1 MSRRK
6 QPVPRH
12 IETEDELATIL
23 QNGENSQSP
32 TSSPRED
39 AHVCGKCREEFPD
52 LATFLAH
59 KKACSHKR
67 VVVFF
72 DANDSDNSESDNQL
86 ERSSKIPRMSKMS
99 DVTARDGSDGETHMD
114 QSEEEEEEQTEAF
127 ADDMDEED
135 GIMEDSYLNGVVSE
149 DDDLDDIDEIN
160 DKENDYGK
168 ISSESKGDLSLQ
180 LPQFMLPF
188 SSFLPT
194 NNNVTLEPITAT
206 KAAVAQFAE
215 NNLPPSD
222 LAMLHTTLYSLQ
234 QQQLVQLQLIQQL
247 QQQLLMGM
255 SSTSPLPNGQLPLLT
270 PPVSSATYPL
280 KELTSCIQSAG
291 LPEITSAEH
300 ASTSKPSSSDST
312 SLVSSS
318 STTTP
323 SLSSKPIP
331 SSQPLPSNDAV
342 SKATVVPETSD
353 FARLSMLVER
363 SQFVSDDPFFRHKC
377 RLCHKVF
384 GSDSALQIH
393 IRSHTGERPFK
404 CNICGNRFST
414 RGNLKVH
421 FERHKAKYPHVKMN
435 PNPVPEHLDKTPPI
449 PLLGSP
455 FHNITTPPPL
465 SLSSGM
471 ITSSHVPLPPPI
483 TSVAPAP
490 LPPTAHSRPRSESK
504 SSEDRKSLPSPK
516 QSPSSASSTTPSS
529 VVSDHS
535 SGKKTPDEESSKP
548 ASSASMSALLPPSL
562 PISSSD
568 SGNNDHKP
576 VSSPF
581 MLAPPTSQMPP
592 IMSHPLLSPLSSMHH
607 SLPPPPPPPPLM
619 SAVPFGQPSGRD
631 SILPAKMIDHDESL
645 EQYMEINRS
654 ETSKLQQLVDNLE
667 NKVSDPNQC
676 VICHRV
682 LSCKSALQ
690 MHYRIH
696 TGERPFKCKIC
707 GRAFTTKGNLKTHM
721 GVHRMKPPLR
731 MMHQCPVCHKSFT
744 NLLVLQQH
752 IRSHAGMQG
761 LHPMPHV
768 EPMRMFQDMHPP
780 MPSWAPRPFDL
791 SIKPDPEK
799 ELDLSKAKESDRR
812 GPRKDNEQDSGDE
825 GNREDFMDNDSFD
838 DMDDCDI
845 EEDMELEEDRERMK
859 KELMDEDG
867 EEATNHNLAMTIN
880 SKMDKEEKSKK
891 GDQKRPASATSEGS
905 QDLDRSM
912 SPKYISRSPQMAPD
926 MPIFSSFGSTSSAPV
941 FNTSLAALE
950 ERVRAIDA
958 SMAQSPLHHFRPI
971 SQMNGLPMSLP
982 NGDASPTSPNNQY
995 ESGSEG
1001 HSGEDGS
1008 KPGTPALSVNSDGGS
1023 SIGSG
1028 SGFMMDASDHRRT
1041 STTCNICMKTFACRS
1056 ALEIHYRS
1064 HTKERPFKCN
1074 VCDRSFSTRGN
1085 MRQHMLTH
1093 KIRDLP
1099 KSFKENGDSKMS
1111 ENNNSLDAP
1120 DMEQGK
1126 SSQELSSNRSDSSNT
1141 SGSSANQATSSSS
1154 PTSTTANTTSS
1165 RDGDHSPFV
1174 REAPLKHQCQVCQKG
1189 FSSASALQIHI
1200 RTHTGDKPFKC
1211 TVCGKAFTTKG
1222 NLKVHMGTH
1231 MWNNSPS
1238 RRGRRMSIEPPFM
1251 MAHKDNPYLAG
1262 FPHRSPD
1269 FFPYQFPPFM
1279 GVTPP
1284 KMNEISVIQ
1293 NLAGGLGHMPPMS
1306 LPQEMTSPRSSS
1318 SSVSKATDSFTNGK
1332 SDWKLKSS
1340 SEGRNTDS
1348 RSSASSSGELDLS
1361 MKSSRSS
1368 PSPPNTSSLSDK
1380 VSWSSKG
1387 YHSSPSPIDHHSQP
1401 FHLKGESA
1409 HKGVVA

>member
-32 TSSPRED
+32 TASPGGD

-72 DANDSDNSESDNQL
+72 DANDRDNSQSDNQL
-86 ERSSKIPRMSKMS
+86 ERSSKIPRMSKVS
-99 DVTARDGSDGETHMD
+99 DVTVRDGSDGETHMD
-114 QSEEEEEEQTEAF
+114 QSEEEEEEEDQTETF
-127 ADDMDEED
+127 VDEMDEDD
-135 GIMEDSYLNGVVSE
+135 GIMEDTYLNGEVSDE
-149 DDDLDDIDEIN
+149 DDLDDIDEIN

-168 ISSESKGDLSLQ
+168 LSSESKSDLSLQ

-188 SSFLPT
+188 SSFLPS
-194 NNNVTLEPITAT
+194 NNNVTLEPINAT

-255 SSTSPLPNGQLPLLT
+255 SSSSPLPNGHLSLLT
-270 PPVSSATYPL
+270 PPASSATYPL

-291 LPEITSAEH
+291 LPEITSGEKSSTISTKPTSSE
-300 ASTSKPSSSDST
+300 STSR
-312 SLVSSS
+312 VSSS
-318 STTTP
+318 STTTL
-323 SLSSKPIP
+323 SLSTKPIP

-353 FARLSMLVER
+353 FARLSMW
-363 SQFVSDDPFFRHKC
+363 
-377 RLCHKVF
+377 
-384 GSDSALQIH
+384 
-393 IRSHTGERPFK
+393 ERPFK

-435 PNPVPEHLDKTPPI
+435 PNPVPEHLDKAPQM

-455 FHNITTPPPL
+455 FHSITTPPPL
-465 SLSSGM
+465 PMSSSIHGSLH
-471 ITSSHVPLPPPI
+471 IPLPPPI

-504 SSEDRKSLPSPK
+504 SSEDKKPLPSPK
-516 QSPSSASSTTPSS
+516 QSPSSVVSTTPSS

-535 SGKKTPDEESSKP
+535 AGKKSPIIETSKAVSSV
-548 ASSASMSALLPPSL
+548 SMSALLPPSL
-562 PISSSD
+562 PISSSSLGHID
-568 SGNNDHKP
+568 SQHKP
-576 VSSPF
+576 ISSPF
-581 MLAPPTSQMPP
+581 MLAPSTSHMPP

-607 SLPPPPPPPPLM
+607 SLPPPPPPPLM

-761 LHPMPHV
+761 LHPMPHM
-768 EPMRMFQDMHPP
+768 EPMRMFPDMHPP

-799 ELDLSKAKESDRR
+799 ELDLSKAKVS
-812 GPRKDNEQDSGDE
+812 GSGGHHKDELDSGDE
-825 GNREDFMDNDSFD
+825 VNRDDYMDNDSFD

-859 KELMDEDG
+859 KELDEDG
-867 EEATNHNLAMTIN
+867 EEETNHNLALNN
-880 SKMDKEEKSKK
+880 SGKHKFDQENDKSRKESL
-891 GDQKRPASATSEGS
+891 KRPASAMSDGS
-905 QDLDRSM
+905 QDLERSL

-926 MPIFSSFGSTSSAPV
+926 MAIFSSFGSTSTAPV
-941 FNTSLAALE
+941 FNSSLAALE

-971 SQMNGLPMSLP
+971 SHMNGLPMSLP
-982 NGDASPTSPNNQY
+982 NGDTSPTSPNHQY

-1008 KPGTPALSVNSDGGS
+1008 KPGTPALSVTSDGGS

-1028 SGFMMDASDHRRT
+1028 SGFMMDANDHRRT

-1074 VCDRSFSTRGN
+1074 CCDRSFSTRGN

-1126 SSQELSSNRSDSSNT
+1126 TSQEFSSNRSDSSIT
-1141 SGSSANQATSSSS
+1141 SGSSGNHHTSTTS
-1154 PTSTTANTTSS
+1154 PTSTTNNTTSS
-1165 RDGDHSPFV
+1165 RDGDNSPFV

-1211 TVCGKAFTTKG
+1211 NVCGKAFTTKG

-1306 LPQEMTSPRSSS
+1306 LAQEMTSPRSSS
-1318 SSVSKATDSFTNGK
+1318 NSVSKPTDSFSNGK
-1332 SDWKLKSS
+1332 SDWKHKSS

-1368 PSPPNTSSLSDK
+1368 PSPPNTSSLPDK
-1380 VSWSSKG
+1380 VSSWSSKS